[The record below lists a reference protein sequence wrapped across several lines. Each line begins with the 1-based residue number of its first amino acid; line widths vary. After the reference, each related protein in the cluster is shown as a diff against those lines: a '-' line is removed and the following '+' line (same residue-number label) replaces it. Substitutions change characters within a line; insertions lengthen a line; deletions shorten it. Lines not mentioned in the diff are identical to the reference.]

1 MCFLVTRF
9 TMLGRGGKV
18 YLALYVHCLFLHA
31 IQMYATDSDDM
42 DALTFNAPT
51 GILFRYLTFSEAK
64 KQPISE
70 INLKEAFEVLVM
82 NMSQL
87 FDQCIPLGRDYLEPI
102 KDVGPKFALK
112 LIREYGAS

>member
-9 TMLGRGGKV
+9 TMLGRGGK
-18 YLALYVHCLFLHA
+18 
-31 IQMYATDSDDM
+31 MYTTDSDDM

-51 GILFRYLTFSEAK
+51 GILFRYLTFPEAK